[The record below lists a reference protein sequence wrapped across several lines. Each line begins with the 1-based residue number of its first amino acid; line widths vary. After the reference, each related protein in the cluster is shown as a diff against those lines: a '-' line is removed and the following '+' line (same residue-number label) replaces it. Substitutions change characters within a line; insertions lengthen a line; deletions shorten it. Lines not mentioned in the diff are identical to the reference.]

1 MIKKWLPATDVQY
14 QVVLDSTDYCFD
26 LANSKKVQF
35 KEVQKRRDVDI
46 EDNCNPISTFAM
58 HCASR
63 YILRVSCYRSQ
74 TFLLLFIVLSLH
86 QNCPESEWQG
96 GELCESLKEYHTE
109 CPYPKIK

>member
-1 MIKKWLPATDVQY
+1 MAECTLKKSRVFLNDVLKKEDALVMIKKWLPATDVQY

-35 KEVQKRRDVDI
+35 KEVQKRRDADI

-63 YILRVSCYRSQ
+63 YILRVSCG
-74 TFLLLFIVLSLH
+74 L
-86 QNCPESEWQG
+86 
-96 GELCESLKEYHTE
+96 
-109 CPYPKIK
+109 